1 MELSKQH
8 FRALLLFFNQKKMAT
23 EGHRTLIEIYGDIA
37 ASIKICE
44 YWLYRFKSSDF
55 NVNDKS

>member
-1 MELSKQH
+1 
-8 FRALLLFFNQKKMAT
+8 MAT

-37 ASIKICE
+37 ASIKTCE

-55 NVNDKS
+55 NVNKS